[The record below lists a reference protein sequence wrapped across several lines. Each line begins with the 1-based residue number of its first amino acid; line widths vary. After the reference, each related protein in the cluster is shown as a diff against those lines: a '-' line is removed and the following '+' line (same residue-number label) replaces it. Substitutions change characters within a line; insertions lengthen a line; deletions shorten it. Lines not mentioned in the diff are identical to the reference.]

1 MSMSQKTFITEDE
14 KFRILNLHGSS
25 TTRNIVISEALG
37 GPALSSIERLKAKFP
52 NGYNFAYNIVSNGST
67 TFANGVDTINPND
80 PKIKDIIQTIK
91 DLLKATKGKVSV
103 VVGGGASAVGSTS
116 GYDNN
121 ALAARI
127 RDNLIAYIK
136 QNITDSRVVIT
147 PGTTKVGKATVMN
160 SPEAVKEQYVSAA
173 ITGEQN
179 LNLPIQG
186 VAGDNTNVD
195 RRDLFRNVPKGKV
208 KKKKICLTIP
218 TSFYNSFKNHM
229 NQMAK
234 ETKNKI
240 TWTQKDV

>member
-37 GPALSSIERLKAKFP
+37 GPALSSIERLKARYP
-52 NGYNFAYNIVSNGST
+52 NGYNVSYNIVSNGST

-91 DLLKATKGKVSV
+91 DLLKETKGKVYV
-103 VVGGGASAVGSTS
+103 TVGGGASAVGTTS

-121 ALAARI
+121 ALAARR
-127 RDNLIAYIK
+127 RDNLITYIK
-136 QNITDSRVVIT
+136 QNITDPRVVIT
-147 PGTTKVGKATVMN
+147 AGTTKVGKATVMN

-173 ITGEQN
+173 ITGEKTTNYQ
-179 LNLPIQG
+179 IQG